1 MSSRKITDLHP
12 NLQPKCLAFLGLC
25 AEAGIP
31 VMLTCTYRS
40 QAEQD
45 ALYAQGRTKP
55 GRKVT
60 WTRSSRHSFTLDG
73 KPASKAFDIAVLSDG
88 KPTWDLKADVN
99 KDNQSDYI
107 TIGVIGRKLGLEWG
121 GGWKTPDYPHF
132 QLEEK

>member
-12 NLQPKCLAFLGLC
+12 NLQPKCRAFLGLC

-45 ALYAQGRTKP
+45 ALYAQGRTTP

-60 WTRSSRHSFTLDG
+60 WTRFSRHSNTING
-73 KPASKAFDIAVLSDG
+73 KPAATAFDIAILSDG
-88 KPTWDLKADVN
+88 KPTWDLKVDVN
-99 KDNQSDYI
+99 KDSIPDYQNVGK
-107 TIGVIGRKLGLEWG
+107 IGERLGLEWG
-121 GGWKTPDYPHF
+121 GRWKSPDYPHF
-132 QLEEK
+132 QLEV